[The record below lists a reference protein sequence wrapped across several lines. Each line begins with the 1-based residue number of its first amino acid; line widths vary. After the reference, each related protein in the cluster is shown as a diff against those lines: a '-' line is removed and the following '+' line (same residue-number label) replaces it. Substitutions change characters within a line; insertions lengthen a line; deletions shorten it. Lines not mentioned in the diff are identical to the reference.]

1 MKFNFKLPKR
11 CPHCAHKLR
20 ADGTCQNKECLWYV
34 PDESESSKSEK
45 TEKESDTPKA
55 SDTSGAGSK

>member
-34 PDESESSKSEK
+34 PDK
-45 TEKESDTPKA
+45 TSNTSDKSDTE
-55 SDTSGAGSK
+55 SK